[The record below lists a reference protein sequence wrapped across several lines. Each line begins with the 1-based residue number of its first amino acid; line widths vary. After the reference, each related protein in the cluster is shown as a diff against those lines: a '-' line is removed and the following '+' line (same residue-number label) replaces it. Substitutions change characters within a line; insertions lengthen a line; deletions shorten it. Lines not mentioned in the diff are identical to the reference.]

1 MHMHIRRH
9 TGTVCMMCTCTS
21 CTSIFFPRF
30 SSLCG
35 KLCVFLFNLFLVD
48 GYPVAT
54 CINLLFN

>member
-35 KLCVFLFNLFLVD
+35 KLCVVFLFNLFLVD
-48 GYPVAT
+48 GYPVM
-54 CINLLFN
+54 